1 VPRSSWSGE
10 AAGWVG
16 GLITFEHV
24 SKFFD
29 SLKVLDD
36 LSFHVSAGQIL
47 GVVGPSG
54 VGKTTIL
61 KLITGIL
68 VPDAGTVQVAEAAVG
83 YVFQE
88 PRLLPWRTAVDNVA
102 APLRAQGL
110 DKKEA
115 RVAAA
120 GWLERV
126 ELAGFESYHPP
137 ELSGGMAQ
145 RVSIARAFAVE
156 PGILLMDEPFSN
168 MDATLKR
175 SLIAILQGIIRE
187 RKTTVVYVTHEL
199 TEALRL
205 ADRIVELTAD
215 RQLRE
220 VDVSDR
226 GAAARAWME
235 KNLGGL

>member
-1 VPRSSWSGE
+1 
-10 AAGWVG
+10 
-16 GLITFEHV
+16 
-24 SKFFD
+24 
-29 SLKVLDD
+29 LDD
-36 LSFHVSAGQIL
+36 LSFHVSTGQIV

-68 VPDAGTVQVAEAAVG
+68 VPDAGTVHVAEATVG

-115 RVAAA
+115 RAAA
-120 GWLERV
+120 AKWLERV

-156 PGILLMDEPFSN
+156 PSILLMDEPFSN
-168 MDATLKR
+168 MDATLKG

-187 RKTTVVYVTHEL
+187 RKTTVIYVTHEL

-205 ADRIVELTAD
+205 ADRIVELTPT
-215 RQLRE
+215 RRLRE

-226 GAAARAWME
+226 GAVARAWVE